1 MTLYKRPALPVGRV
15 GVQVGDIQP
24 DLPGRSVDRRRPQPR
39 QAGEVGEQDL
49 DLLQQGDGVE
59 GHQGGVDLVWWPN
72 YGDIRSLS
80 YSHMILSLGC

>member
-1 MTLYKRPALPVGRV
+1 MTLSKRPAPPVGRV

-24 DLPGRSVDRRRPQPR
+24 YLPGRSVDRRGPQPR

-59 GHQGGVDLVWWPN
+59 GHQGGVDLVWWLN
-72 YGDIRSLS
+72 
-80 YSHMILSLGC
+80 